1 MLTREASSAS
11 KRTRQC
17 RRASTG
23 NGNETATPLSRM
35 YPSLGSVGGN
45 GLSSALLPD
54 SSLEND
60 RSQASAGV
68 KCPAPHRR
76 STSCAGHDR

>member
-1 MLTREASSAS
+1 MTREASSAS
-11 KRTRQC
+11 KRTGQC

-23 NGNETATPLSRM
+23 NGKRDGNTAEPHVPEQEKRR
-35 YPSLGSVGGN
+35 GN
-45 GLSSALLPD
+45 GLSSALLLD

-68 KCPAPHRR
+68 KYPAPHRR
-76 STSCAGHDR
+76 SNSCAGHDR